1 MKWKEETELKQKTEK
16 GIKTILW
23 YGCINAYKRYN
34 KKDFEK
40 YSENTLH
47 FRTKEGH
54 K

>member
-1 MKWKEETELKQKTEK
+1 MVL
-16 GIKTILW
+16 
-23 YGCINAYKRYN
+23 NAYKRYN

-40 YSENTLH
+40 YSKNTLH